1 MAARTDNIRV
11 SFGRKPGPHRAF
23 KAAKA
28 PHGEGAVFMDWFKQ
42 AIGLQDCE
50 KAAKLRAMLKI
61 DTAEAFQSRVFALLA
76 QIESEDGRTHKTPQE
91 LELRVGWKG
100 KKNKLANAMI
110 ECRFWTLAVD
120 GTVVV
125 PSWEEWNGA
134 AIRKS
139 KRDRSRAEI
148 AR

>member
-1 MAARTDNIRV
+1 
-11 SFGRKPGPHRAF
+11 
-23 KAAKA
+23 
-28 PHGEGAVFMDWFKQ
+28 MDWFKQ
-42 AIGLQDCE
+42 HVGLQDCG
-50 KAAKLRAMLKI
+50 KAARLRAILKI

-76 QIESEDGRTHKTPQE
+76 QIESEDGRTHKTPCE
-91 LELRVGWKG
+91 LELRIGWKG
-100 KKNKLANAMI
+100 KKNKLANAML
-110 ECRFWTLAVD
+110 ECGFWTLAVD